1 MVEWT
6 IMSNSRF
13 QLSAWTFLKGFLRE
27 PRTVGSIAPSSP
39 WLVRA
44 MLDEAQ
50 TADAQIIVEFGP
62 GTGVFTDEIIR
73 RMRPDA
79 RLLVFEVNQQ
89 FYDDL
94 QARINDPRVAV
105 ISDSAAE
112 INQHLQRMGL
122 PQADC
127 IVSGLPFTSLP
138 RTVTHTILD
147 ATRTALRPGGVF
159 VTYQYTPV
167 LRNLLRSYFPATRIT
182 RYVLLNIPPALV
194 FVCRKPA

>member
-1 MVEWT
+1 MVECT
-6 IMSNSRF
+6 IMRRF
-13 QLSAWTFLKGFLRE
+13 QLPAWTFLKGFLRE
-27 PRTVGSIAPSSP
+27 PRTVGSIAPSSQ

-44 MLDEAQ
+44 MLDEAGI
-50 TADAQIIVEFGP
+50 AAAQVIVEFGP

-79 RLLVFEVNQQ
+79 RLLVFEVHQQ
-89 FYDDL
+89 FSADL
-94 QARINDPRVAV
+94 QARIDDPRVAV
-105 ISDSAAE
+105 IADSAAE
-112 INQHLQRMGL
+112 VNRYLQQMGL
-122 PQADC
+122 QQADC

-138 RTVTHTILD
+138 RPVTHAILE
-147 ATRTALRPGGVF
+147 ATRHALRVGGVF

-182 RYVLLNIPPALV
+182 RYVLRNIPPALV

>member
-1 MVEWT
+1 MR
-6 IMSNSRF
+6 RF
-13 QLSAWTFLKGFLRE
+13 QLPAWTFLKGFLRE

-44 MLDEAQ
+44 MLDEAGI
-50 TADAQIIVEFGP
+50 TAAQVIVEFGP

-73 RMRPDA
+73 RMPPNA
-79 RLLVFEVNQQ
+79 RLLVFEVHQQ
-89 FYDDL
+89 FCADL
-94 QARINDPRVAV
+94 QARIVDPRVAV
-105 ISDSAAE
+105 IGDSAAE
-112 INQHLQRMGL
+112 VNRYLQQMGL

-138 RTVTHTILD
+138 RPVTHAILE
-147 ATRTALRPGGVF
+147 ATRSALRSGGIF

-182 RYVLLNIPPALV
+182 RYVLRNLPPALV